1 MLLSLWSPKGGAG
14 TSVFAAA
21 CALVLSR
28 QYPVR
33 LADLGGDQPAILGL
47 SSDPAPGLAEWLA
60 AGLHA
65 PAGALDRIAVN
76 VAPNVSLLPRGE
88 QLPSDIAPEAGAAL
102 GVVLANEPQLTIA
115 DVSHAS
121 TPALQALVEVSD
133 VSVVVVRDCYVA
145 LRRALRH
152 PLVARASGAIVMD
165 DEDRAL
171 GANEVRDVLGL
182 DVFASVPLLVPIAR
196 VVDAGVLA
204 TRLPRPLEKAAMRFL
219 ARVGLSGREGRVA

>member
-1 MLLSLWSPKGGAG
+1 
-14 TSVFAAA
+14 VFAAA

-33 LADLGGDQPAILGL
+33 LADFGGDQPAILGL
-47 SSDPAPGLAEWLA
+47 PSDPAPGLGEWLA

-76 VAPNVSLLPRGE
+76 VAPNVSLLPLGE
-88 QLPSDIAPEAGAAL
+88 RLPPDIAPEAGAAL
-102 GVVLANEPQLTIA
+102 GVVLANEPQLTVA

-121 TPALQALVEVSD
+121 APALQALVEVSD

-152 PLVARASGAIVMD
+152 PLVAGASGAVVMD
-165 DEDRAL
+165 EEGRAL
-171 GANEVRDVLGL
+171 GATEVRDVLGL
-182 DVFASVPLLVPIAR
+182 DVFTSVPLLVPIAR

-204 TRLPRPLEKAAMRFL
+204 TRLPRPLEKAATRFL
-219 ARVGLSGREGRVA
+219 ARVGLAGREGRAA